1 MKTLLRQYG
10 YAVWL
15 AFIAGLALLHGLH
28 LGADFP
34 NHSPW
39 PDWAKYTDEG
49 WYANAAIRMHLQGH
63 WLHPGGF
70 NPAVAVP
77 LWPALLALLFRFTG
91 VSLIAAR
98 ALASALFCLNLL
110 LVERLLR
117 TRLPRWATLL
127 ALTLLVTSPF
137 LFAFS
142 RLALLEPLLL
152 TLTLLALWL
161 ALRIAS
167 LPLPS
172 GPLPFESLP
181 SPPRSVLPALLLGLL
196 IAAMI
201 LAKTTAVFL
210 LPAIAGA
217 AFLSLRTQ
225 SLCIQPLSAQ
235 PRRWLC
241 ILSVSGA
248 TAGGLLLV
256 WTALLVHFHLLQD
269 LTYFFFINR
278 YPRPQTAP
286 GWLAS
291 LGWSLHGTLWIDPIL
306 LPLLGLLMLVWLASL
321 RRPWALALGRDPVF
335 VASLVAV
342 AGMILFMAAQDHTQ
356 PRYYTVVAVF
366 AWMALV
372 QLLAAL
378 LRQGKFLRIV
388 GSVALL
394 VVFAATARNTAQ
406 TLQFLRHPQY
416 TWVDAARAL
425 TAYVDAHPGSPRLLL
440 ATSGDEI
447 TLMTG
452 LPAVND
458 DFGTDLPE
466 RRIRAAHPGWFAAWN
481 DLDPA
486 ILAALHRSYRLRQ
499 VATYPVMDDPERNR
513 LVLFRLIPH
522 TAAPGTAQNYDA
534 LSQILPADRVSIPV
548 E

>member
-49 WYANAAIRMHLQGH
+49 WYANAAIRTHMQGR

-98 ALASALFCLNLL
+98 ALAIALFCLNLL

-127 ALTLLVTSPF
+127 ALTLQVTSPF
-137 LFAFS
+137 LFAFG

-161 ALRIAS
+161 ALR
-167 LPLPS
+167 LPDLRHPLLPRAI
-172 GPLPFESLP
+172 PA
-181 SPPRSVLPALLLGLL
+181 ALLLGLL

-217 AFLSLRTQ
+217 VFLSQRAQ
-225 SLCIQPLSAQ
+225 SAQPLPAQ

-256 WTALLVHFHLLQD
+256 WAALLVHFHLLQD

-306 LPLLGLLMLVWLASL
+306 LPLLGLLLLVWLASL
-321 RRPWALALGRDPVF
+321 RRPWAHALARDPVF

-356 PRYYTVVAVF
+356 PR
-366 AWMALV
+366 
-372 QLLAAL
+372 
-378 LRQGKFLRIV
+378 
-388 GSVALL
+388 
-394 VVFAATARNTAQ
+394 
-406 TLQFLRHPQY
+406 
-416 TWVDAARAL
+416 
-425 TAYVDAHPGSPRLLL
+425 
-440 ATSGDEI
+440 
-447 TLMTG
+447 
-452 LPAVND
+452 
-458 DFGTDLPE
+458 
-466 RRIRAAHPGWFAAWN
+466 
-481 DLDPA
+481 
-486 ILAALHRSYRLRQ
+486 
-499 VATYPVMDDPERNR
+499 
-513 LVLFRLIPH
+513 
-522 TAAPGTAQNYDA
+522 
-534 LSQILPADRVSIPV
+534 
-548 E
+548 

>member
-34 NHSPW
+34 SHSPW

-49 WYANAAIRMHLQGH
+49 WYANAAIRTHMQGH

-98 ALASALFCLNLL
+98 ALAIALFCLNLL

-117 TRLPRWATLL
+117 TRLSRWATLL

-137 LFAFS
+137 LFAFG

-161 ALRIAS
+161 ALR
-167 LPLPS
+167 LPDLRHPLLPRAI
-172 GPLPFESLP
+172 PA
-181 SPPRSVLPALLLGLL
+181 ALLLGLL
-196 IAAMI
+196 IAAMV

-217 AFLSLRTQ
+217 AFLSQRAQ
-225 SLCIQPLSAQ
+225 SLCTQPLCTQ

-256 WTALLVHFHLLQD
+256 WAALLVHFHLLQD

-306 LPLLGLLMLVWLASL
+306 LPLLGLLLLVWLASL
-321 RRPWALALGRDPVF
+321 RRPSAHALARDPVF

-366 AWMALV
+366 AWMALA

-378 LRQGKFLRIV
+378 MRQGKLLRIV

-406 TLQFLRHPQY
+406 TLQFLLHPQY

-452 LPAVND
+452 LLAVND

-466 RRIRAAHPGWFAAWN
+466 RRIRAAHPGWFASWN

-513 LVLFRLIPH
+513 FVLFRLIPQ
-522 TAAPGTAQNYDA
+522 TPAPGTAQNYDA
-534 LSQILPADRVSIPV
+534 LSQILPADRISIPV

>member
-1 MKTLLRQYG
+1 MKTLLRQFG
-10 YAVWL
+10 YPVWL
-15 AFIAGLALLHGLH
+15 ALIVGLGLLHGLH
-28 LGADFP
+28 LSADFP

-49 WYANAAIRMHLQGH
+49 WYANAAIRAHLLGH
-63 WLHPGGF
+63 WYEPGGF

-77 LWPALLALLFRFTG
+77 LWPALVWLLFCLAG
-91 VSLIAAR
+91 VSIVAVRGLVV
-98 ALASALFCLNLL
+98 ALFCLNLL

-117 TRLPRWATLL
+117 ASLPRWAALL
-127 ALTLLVTSPF
+127 TLTLLVTSPF
-137 LFAFS
+137 LFAYS

-161 ALRIAS
+161 ALH
-167 LPLPS
+167 LPS
-172 GPLPFESLP
+172 LNRPNSA
-181 SPPRSVLPALLLGLL
+181 ALLLGLL
-196 IAAMI
+196 VAAMV

-217 AFLSLRTQ
+217 VLLPMR
-225 SLCIQPLSAQ
+225 AQ
-235 PRRWLC
+235 PRRYLR
-241 ILSVSGA
+241 ILSLAGI
-248 TAGGLLLV
+248 TAGCLLAV
-256 WTALLVHFHLLQD
+256 WAALLVRFHLLQD

-278 YPRPQTAP
+278 YPRPQTAA

-291 LGWSLHGTLWIDPIL
+291 FGWSLHGTLWIDPFL
-306 LPLLGLLMLVWLASL
+306 MPLLGLLLLVWMASL
-321 RRPWALALGRDPVF
+321 RQLWACALAQNPVF
-335 VASLVAV
+335 VACLLAMS
-342 AGMILFMAAQDHTQ
+342 GMILFMAAQDHTQ

-366 AWMALV
+366 AVLALV

-378 LRQGKFLRIV
+378 LRQPGRLLRMV

-394 VVFAATARNTAQ
+394 VSVAAAVRNTGQ
-406 TLQFLRHPQY
+406 TLQFLLHPQY
-416 TWVDAARAL
+416 SWADAARAL
-425 TAYVDAHPGSPRLLL
+425 TASVDARPGSPRLLL

-452 LPAVND
+452 LSAVND

-466 RRIRAAHPGWFAAWN
+466 RRIRRSNPGWFAAWN

-486 ILAALHRSYRLRQ
+486 ILAAIHRSYSLRQ
-499 VATYPVMDDPERNR
+499 VAVYPVMDDPERNR
-513 LVLFRLIPH
+513 LVLFRLVPR
-522 TAAPGTAQNYDA
+522 TPEPGSPLTFAALG
-534 LSQILPADRVSIPV
+534 QILPKDHVSIDV

>member
-10 YAVWL
+10 YPAWL
-15 AFIAGLALLHGLH
+15 ALIAGLALLHGLH

-49 WYANAAIRMHLQGH
+49 WYANAAIRIHLQGH
-63 WLHPGGF
+63 WIHPGGF

-98 ALASALFCLNLL
+98 GLAIALFCLNLL

-117 TRLPRWATLL
+117 ARLPRWATLL
-127 ALTLLVTSPF
+127 ALMLLVTSPF

-161 ALRIAS
+161 ALRLPS
-167 LPLPS
+167 LPRPILAAP
-172 GPLPFESLP
+172 
-181 SPPRSVLPALLLGLL
+181 LLGSLV
-196 IAAMI
+196 AAMI

-217 AFLSLRTQ
+217 AFLSLRAQ
-225 SLCIQPLSAQ
+225 SLRTESLRSQSLRIRPC
-235 PRRWLC
+235 RWLP

-248 TAGGLLLV
+248 TAGCLLAL
-256 WTALLVHFHLLQD
+256 WAALLVHFHLLQD

-278 YPRPQTAP
+278 YPRPYTLP
-286 GWLAS
+286 GWLSS
-291 LGWSLHGTLWIDPIL
+291 LGWALHGTLWIDPIL
-306 LPLLGLLMLVWLASL
+306 LPLLGLLLLVWLSGL
-321 RRPWALALGRDPVF
+321 RHAWALALVRDPVF
-335 VASLVAV
+335 VASLLAV
-342 AGMILFMAAQDHTQ
+342 AGFVLFMAAQDHTQ

-366 AWMALV
+366 AVLALV
-372 QLLAAL
+372 QLLSAL
-378 LRQGKFLRIV
+378 LRQGKWLRIV

-394 VVFAATARNTAQ
+394 VVVVAITRNSLQ
-406 TLQFLRHPQY
+406 TLQYCLHPSY
-416 TWVDAARAL
+416 TWINAARSL
-425 TAYVDAHPGSPRLLL
+425 TAYVGTHPGSPRLLL
-440 ATSGDEI
+440 ATSGDQI

-466 RRIRAAHPGWFAAWN
+466 RRIHAAYPGWFATWN

-486 ILAALHRSYRLRQ
+486 ILAALHHSYWLHQ
-499 VATYPVMDDPERNR
+499 VATYPVMDDPERNQ

-522 TAAPGTAQNYDA
+522 TPVPGTAQNYDV